1 MSFTEAVKTVF
12 SKYATFSGRARRS
25 EYWWWWLFV
34 AVVAVILSL
43 IDNAIGLHIS
53 DATIMGLQVSGLLTL
68 IFGLVTLI
76 PGIAV
81 TFRRL
86 HDTGRSGWW
95 WLLSL
100 LCGIGAIIV
109 FISPSWTAGRTTS
122 TGPTPRAPPRYD
134 AHGVRGHV
142 VAVGPRRRERRRPGS
157 HRPVIGTSGTAPR

>member
-34 AVVAVILSL
+34 AVVAVVLSL

-109 FISPSWTAGRTTS
+109 FIMCLMDS
-122 TGPTPRAPPRYD
+122 GPDNEY
-134 AHGVRGHV
+134 
-142 VAVGPRRRERRRPGS
+142 GPNPKGAAT
-157 HRPVIGTSGTAPR
+157 V

>member
-1 MSFTEAVKTVF
+1 MSFPEAVRTVL

-34 AVVAVILSL
+34 TVVTVVLSMV
-43 IDNAIGLHIS
+43 DGAIGLHVS
-53 DATIMGLQVSGLLTL
+53 DAKIMGVQVYGLLTL
-68 IFGLVTLI
+68 IFGLAVLI

-100 LCGIGAIIV
+100 LCGVGALIV
-109 FISPSWTAGRTTS
+109 FIMCLMDS
-122 TGPTPRAPPRYD
+122 GPDNEYGPNPKGTPTR
-134 AHGVRGHV
+134 
-142 VAVGPRRRERRRPGS
+142 
-157 HRPVIGTSGTAPR
+157 

>member
-1 MSFTEAVKTVF
+1 MSFAEAVKTVF

-34 AVVAVILSL
+34 AVVAIILSL

-53 DATIMGLQVSGLLTL
+53 DAKIMGLQVTGLLTL

-109 FISPSWTAGRTTS
+109 FIMCLMDSGPDNEYGPNPKGIATA
-122 TGPTPRAPPRYD
+122 
-134 AHGVRGHV
+134 
-142 VAVGPRRRERRRPGS
+142 
-157 HRPVIGTSGTAPR
+157 

>member
-109 FISPSWTAGRTTS
+109 FIMCLMDS
-122 TGPTPRAPPRYD
+122 GPDNEYGPNPKD
-134 AHGVRGHV
+134 AATV
-142 VAVGPRRRERRRPGS
+142 
-157 HRPVIGTSGTAPR
+157 

>member
-53 DATIMGLQVSGLLTL
+53 DAKIMGLQVSGLLTL

-109 FISPSWTAGRTTS
+109 FIMCLMDS
-122 TGPTPRAPPRYD
+122 GPDNEY
-134 AHGVRGHV
+134 
-142 VAVGPRRRERRRPGS
+142 GPNPKGAAT
-157 HRPVIGTSGTAPR
+157 V

>member
-1 MSFTEAVKTVF
+1 MSFGESVSTVF

-34 AVVAVILSL
+34 FLGTLVLALV
-43 IDNAIGLHIS
+43 DNLLGITIA
-53 DATIMGLQVSGLLTL
+53 DASAYGTSNVGWLTL
-68 IFGLVTLI
+68 VFALVTLI

-100 LCGIGAIIV
+100 LCGIGAIIL
-109 FISPSWTAGRTTS
+109 FIMCLMDSGPDNEYGPNPKAGPATA
-122 TGPTPRAPPRYD
+122 
-134 AHGVRGHV
+134 
-142 VAVGPRRRERRRPGS
+142 
-157 HRPVIGTSGTAPR
+157 